1 MYIKLTSLNMR
12 SLRDRSKSV
21 HLLRSLLSLGL
32 DVTAIQKTHFICE
45 VEARMLSSDFVYSE
59 YVNQLARGDSLSK
72 LTR

>member
-21 HLLRSLLSLGL
+21 HLLRSLLSLGV

-45 VEARMLSSDFVYSE
+45 VEARMLVYSE
-59 YVNQLARGDSLSK
+59 YVNQLARGDPLSK
-72 LTR
+72 FTR